1 MIGVA
6 APPQIDPL
14 VDSIFD
20 VLPEPEGFEFE
31 IHDGR
36 YLWPVFGQDSWRL
49 IIKRGEEKVPVFLP
63 GNYIRFLANAI
74 NVVNTEIQKAVPPT
88 P

>member
-1 MIGVA
+1 MMPVS

-20 VLPEPEGFEFE
+20 VLPEPTGFEFDV
-31 IHDGR
+31 HDGQ
-36 YLWPVFGQDSWRL
+36 YLWPVFGQDYWRL
-49 IIKRGEEKVPVFLP
+49 IMKRGEEKVPVFIP
-63 GNYIRFLANAI
+63 GNLIRFLANAI
-74 NVVNTEIQKAVPPT
+74 NTVNAEIQKAVPPT